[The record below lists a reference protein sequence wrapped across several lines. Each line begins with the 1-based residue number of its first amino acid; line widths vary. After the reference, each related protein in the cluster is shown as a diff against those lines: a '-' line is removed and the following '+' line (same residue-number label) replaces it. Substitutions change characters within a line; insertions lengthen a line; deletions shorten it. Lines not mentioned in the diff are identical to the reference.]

1 MQVFSGADRHPY
13 RFNEVDNH
21 LFFNPIEIAISYDGI
36 NWKSTYNEH
45 GISEVNCYDV
55 DVGASVEATTLRKFA
70 GSNGQVV
77 DSSSYD
83 PRTIT
88 AHVYAPTFDYIDAD
102 LIFKELD
109 RFFSS
114 NDGYWIAF
122 SNSPG
127 KKYWVM
133 PMTITRTTNSDG
145 GITVDIPFNNITGVA
160 QSISS
165 APEMFGEKPQNVAY
179 DSGVRMDMEKP
190 QYTFTKSEFDV
201 FNAGSIA
208 IDPLRNLYPLTITA
222 HFSGKLTI
230 ANQTNGSSFSY
241 NGNAKNTDTFTIRQ
255 ISPYLNGALCG
266 KDTDNGIIQ
275 ISPGINHFKVSG
287 GKLKDISF
295 DFAFIY
301 PS

>member
-1 MQVFSGADRHPY
+1 MQVFSNTDRHAY
-13 RFNEVDNH
+13 RFNEVKNH
-21 LFFNPIEIAISYDGI
+21 LFFDPIEVVISLDGI
-36 NWKSTYNEH
+36 HWQSIYNEP
-45 GISEVNCYDV
+45 GLENANCIDV

-70 GSNGQVV
+70 GTNGQVV

-83 PRTIT
+83 PRSIT
-88 AHVYAPTFDYIDAD
+88 AHLYVSTIDYTDSD
-102 LIFKELD
+102 LAFKELD

-114 NDGYWIAF
+114 NDGYWVAF

-133 PMTITRTTNSDG
+133 PTTISQTSYSRS

-165 APEMFGEKPQNVAY
+165 APEMFGATPQNIAY
-179 DSGVRMDMEKP
+179 DSGVKMNQPKP
-190 QYTFTKSEFDV
+190 KYSFTTTEFDV

-222 HFSGKLTI
+222 HFDGKLKI
-230 ANQTNGSSFSY
+230 LNQTNNSSFTF
-241 NGNAKNTDTFTIRQ
+241 NGNAKNTDTLVIKQ
-255 ISPYLNGALCG
+255 VSPYLNGTLCG

-275 ISPGINHFKVSG
+275 LSPGNNHFVISQ

-295 DFAFIY
+295 DFSFIY